1 MTQDP
6 LAIILT
12 TAGVILAAVL
22 GWLGTRFK
30 TKADKDTTSTKTLL
44 DGLAAR
50 VGSLEAKV
58 RELEA
63 DRDQARQERDM
74 AVRQAREAEDTL
86 RDRQELI
93 DDLVQHSEDLM
104 TWGSPTSPPPPP
116 VPSWRIRQHLADLAA
131 NAATLRQQER
141 GAS

>member
-12 TAGVILAAVL
+12 TAGVIAAALL

-50 VGSLEAKV
+50 VGSLETKV
-58 RELEA
+58 KELEA
-63 DRDQARQERDM
+63 DRDQARQERDE
-74 AVRQAREAEDTL
+74 AIRQAREADDTL
-86 RDRQELI
+86 RDHRELLE
-93 DDLVQHSEDLM
+93 DFVQHSEQLM
-104 TWGSPTSPPPPP
+104 AWGSPTSSPPPP
-116 VPSWRIRQHLADLAA
+116 VPSWRIRQYRADLAA

-141 GAS
+141 GTP